1 MPFSAMGADKQ
12 LYAAMAA
19 LAAGPLCQEVLPP
32 LRHTDLIVVLAL
44 DVHEREA
51 HALEILQASAASQP
65 RHEALESALAAEMAK
80 DSTAKELNRSWC
92 WLSRADLRQKLVDF
106 GARNPDE
113 MVKFWFSQQAALDA
127 WLRAYHGTA
136 LVFP

>member
-1 MPFSAMGADKQ
+1 MGQGADKQ
-12 LYAAMAA
+12 LHAAMAA
-19 LAAGPLCQEVLPP
+19 LAAGLLCQEVPP
-32 LRHTDLIVVLAL
+32 PVEHTDLMVALAL
-44 DVHEREA
+44 DIHSRQA
-51 HALEILQASAASQP
+51 HALKDLQASAASRA
-65 RHEALESALAAEMAK
+65 RHEALESSLAAEMAK